1 MGNFAESFVID
12 DIAAIFVKYTNTIGQ
27 LKTQNMAQFQPDL
40 PSWIPSE
47 VSTGTTLCAVEFKD
61 GVVLGADTRTSMGS
75 WVANRVTD
83 KLTPI
88 SDNIMACRSGSAADT
103 QAMTD
108 VVRNQLQWHS
118 VEFGAPPNVHTAAHL
133 FKNISYQYRDQLTAG
148 IIVAGWDAEK
158 GGQVYSVPIGGA
170 LVRQKASIGGSGS
183 TFLYGFLDAN
193 YREDMTKDQ
202 TVELVKQCI
211 TLAVNTK
218 DGIERKLFL
227 NNELNCFGNLVEMPK
242 VKA

>member
-1 MGNFAESFVID
+1 MSWMNPE
-12 DIAAIFVKYTNTIGQ
+12 T
-27 LKTQNMAQFQPDL
+27 
-40 PSWIPSE
+40 PSWMPSE
-47 VSTGTTLCAVEFKD
+47 VSTGTTLVAMEFAD

-75 WVANRVTD
+75 LVVNRVTD
-83 KLTPI
+83 KLTPL
-88 SDNIMACRSGSAADT
+88 SDYLMACRSGSAADT

-108 VVRNQLQWHS
+108 VVKNQLEWYQ
-118 VEFGAPPNVHTAAHL
+118 VEFGERPSVHTAAYL
-133 FKNISYQYRDQLTAG
+133 FKNISYEYRDQLTAG
-148 IIVAGWDAEK
+148 IIVAGWDRVK

-193 YREDMTKDQ
+193 YRDNMSKEE

-211 TLAVNTK
+211 TLAVNRDGSSGGCCRIAVITK
-218 DGIERKLFL
+218 DGIERRLFL
-227 NNELNCFGNLVEMPK
+227 NNELNCFGNLVDMPK

>member
-1 MGNFAESFVID
+1 
-12 DIAAIFVKYTNTIGQ
+12 
-27 LKTQNMAQFQPDL
+27 MAQIQPDL
-40 PSWIPSE
+40 PSWLPAE

-88 SDNIMACRSGSAADT
+88 SDYIMACRSGSAADT

-108 VVRNQLQWHS
+108 VVRNQLQWHE
-118 VEFGAPPNVHTAAHL
+118 VESGKPSNVHTAAHL

-158 GGQVYSVPIGGA
+158 GGQVIQSKNIYFIVI
-170 LVRQKASIGGSGS
+170 I
-183 TFLYGFLDAN
+183 F
-193 YREDMTKDQ
+193 
-202 TVELVKQCI
+202 
-211 TLAVNTK
+211 
-218 DGIERKLFL
+218 
-227 NNELNCFGNLVEMPK
+227 
-242 VKA
+242 